1 MAHKV
6 FDDPNLLKIPT
17 KRAAWSDRAALLM
30 AEMSK
35 LAYKKFEQI
44 PGGNEKYTQSQLDEM
59 LERMLEPAGEA
70 SSSASDGEGPE
81 DSRPEATK
89 EALDLQKDLSKA
101 GFVLAGLFNDSRTH
115 TQAFLAITDPNAVA
129 EKRPFR
135 DLDVS
140 ILSFRGTEGFKDWLT
155 NIDIVLKETHI
166 PGTKHEAL
174 IHSGFQRAFNSVKPA
189 ILSKL
194 TPITD
199 GGSTLYLTGHSLG
212 GALALIATRDIARRS
227 HGSCYTFGS
236 PRVGRFGFADYIKTP
251 IYRVVNAND
260 LVPRIPPAYIPTIL
274 MYVIQVLN
282 VPFAGLLKGL
292 LRNIEKYVHHGDM
305 RFLRRSKPPKY
316 EGLEVRSNP
325 SVIYRFFWYWPAL
338 LASSKGPFKAPI
350 GDHSI
355 DLYCDKLA
363 AYAKQRIATEFEDD
377 TPLDHTD

>member
-6 FDDPNLLKIPT
+6 FDDPDLLKIPT

-44 PGGNEKYTQSQLDEM
+44 PGGTEKYTQSQLDEM

-70 SSSASDGEGPE
+70 SSASDGEEPE

-89 EALDLQKDLSKA
+89 EALGLQEDLRKA
-101 GFVLAGLFNDSRTH
+101 GFALAGLFNDSRTD

-155 NIDIVLKETHI
+155 NIDIVLKETPI

-189 ILSKL
+189 ILSRL
-194 TPITD
+194 TPITN

-212 GALALIATRDIARRS
+212 GALALIATRDIARGS
-227 HGSCYTFGS
+227 HGSCYTYGS

-260 LVPRIPPAYIPTIL
+260 LVPRLPPAYIPTIL
-274 MYVIQVLN
+274 MYVIQILN

-316 EGLEVRSNP
+316 KGLEVRSNP

-338 LASSKGPFKAPI
+338 FANSKGPFKAPI

-363 AYAKQRIATEFEDD
+363 AYATQRIAAEFEEDTPSDD
-377 TPLDHTD
+377 TD